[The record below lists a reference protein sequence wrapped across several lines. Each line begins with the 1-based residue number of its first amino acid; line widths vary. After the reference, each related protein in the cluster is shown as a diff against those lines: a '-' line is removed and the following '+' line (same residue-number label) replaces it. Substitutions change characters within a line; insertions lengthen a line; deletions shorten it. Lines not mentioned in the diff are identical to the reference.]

1 MHVPACTAAAAAV
14 RRGSAAP
21 PPPAAGRE
29 VRGACARE
37 LAALELLEQE
47 VEPRLVLERDVKA
60 HDRWVA
66 QRAEQLLLT
75 VQVGQL
81 RLALDVALL
90 DGFERLGG
98 RRAPVPH
105 AQHAARHA
113 AAEHTAEL
121 QVGQRRERGIA
132 RRRVHHFGATIGTK
146 RARWR
151 CPRRDAFQLTHVVT
165 SPHSCSAP
173 TERVARVAGGH
184 VEEKAR
190 GAWR

>member
-121 QVGQRRERGIA
+121 QVDA
-132 RRRVHHFGATIGTK
+132 TVHHFPAQRFIALELDTHTEQSRQNK
-146 RARWR
+146 QSTPRAGEVLHGYS
-151 CPRRDAFQLTHVVT
+151 DDVH
-165 SPHSCSAP
+165 
-173 TERVARVAGGH
+173 
-184 VEEKAR
+184 
-190 GAWR
+190 